1 MIPERKISL
10 HPVEQADD
18 EFLLSV
24 YASTRADEMARVPW
38 TPEQKDAFLRMQF
51 EAQKRHYAAQ
61 YPRAT
66 HEIICLNG
74 APIGRL
80 YLSRDA
86 DALHILD
93 ITVLPQHRNRGTGS
107 FLIRELLAEAGKA
120 GKPVTIYVES
130 FNPSLRL
137 FSRLG
142 FQKVE
147 EAGLQFL
154 LRWTP

>member
-1 MIPERKISL
+1 MSQEKDISL
-10 HPVEQADD
+10 RPVEQADD

-107 FLIRELLAEAGKA
+107 FLIRELLEEGAAAGKH
-120 GKPVTIYVES
+120 VSIYVET

-147 EAGLQFL
+147 EAGLQLL

>member
-1 MIPERKISL
+1 MSQEKDISL
-10 HPVEQADD
+10 RPVEQADD

-38 TPEQKDAFLRMQF
+38 APEQKDAFVRMQF

-66 HEIICLNG
+66 HEIICLDG

-93 ITVLPQHRNRGTGS
+93 ITVLPQFRNSGTGS
-107 FLIRELLAEAGKA
+107 FLIRELLAEAGEA
-120 GKPVTIYVES
+120 GNPVTIYVET
-130 FNPSLRL
+130 FNPSLHL

-147 EAGLQFL
+147 EAGLQLL